1 MNEDKFIAT
10 SPVPWEYG
18 YSDHERNLCYVNGFH
33 ISLLTESSYNH
44 QVAVPYLSVC
54 KISERAYLDKKIQ
67 IKDETGKIVQLDD
80 SKRNFDTRAQI
91 WRIGDKKTNELYIKG
106 INEIRI
112 RYEDEDSDKDVVL
125 PAKITAETLESLIN
139 GIRNMEKVQFSRM
152 MKPSDYYSKYYPEY
166 YKKIKENLPP
176 LL

>member
-1 MNEDKFIAT
+1 M
-10 SPVPWEYG
+10 
-18 YSDHERNLCYVNGFH
+18 
-33 ISLLTESSYNH
+33 
-44 QVAVPYLSVC
+44 
-54 KISERAYLDKKIQ
+54 
-67 IKDETGKIVQLDD
+67 
-80 SKRNFDTRAQI
+80 
-91 WRIGDKKTNELYIKG
+91 YIKG

-112 RYEDEDSDKDVVL
+112 RYKDEDSDKDIVL

-166 YKKIKENLPP
+166 YKKIKENLPH

>member
-33 ISLLTESSYNH
+33 ISLLTESSYYH

-54 KISERAYLDKKIQ
+54 KISERADLDKKIQ
-67 IKDETGKIVQLDD
+67 IKDETGKMVQLDD
-80 SKRNFDTRAQI
+80 SERNFDTRAQI

-125 PAKITAETLESLIN
+125 PAKITAETFESLIN

>member
-1 MNEDKFIAT
+1 MNKDKFIET

-18 YSDHERNLCYVNGFH
+18 YSDQERNLCYVNGFH
-33 ISLLTESSYNH
+33 ISLLTESSYHH
-44 QVAVPYLSVC
+44 QVAVPYISVC
-54 KISERAYLDKKIQ
+54 NISERAYLDKKIK

-80 SKRNFDTRAQI
+80 SYCNYDNRAQI

-112 RYEDEDSDKDVVL
+112 RYEDSDKDVVL

-139 GIRNMEKVQFSRM
+139 EIRNMEKIQFSRM
-152 MKPSDYYSKYYPEY
+152 MKPSDYYAKYYPEY
-166 YKKIKENLPP
+166 YEKKLKANLDR
-176 LL
+176 LQ